1 MFINHSLVHPFTVS
15 ACKVLLAFV
24 VESIRVKERS
34 KQRARAPDGERV
46 KRKAGVRESEREP
59 KNHTSLPPSTF
70 SLIRKK
76 SITHPL
82 AIFSA
87 SFSTILFE
95 LLLSSGRAKKKKKE
109 KKRNTQATA
118 SYKFWLGSRN
128 LWAKNET
135 PETPLLRNFSVLRVT

>member
-95 LLLSSGRAKKKKKE
+95 LLLSSGRAKKKKRRK
-109 KKRNTQATA
+109 NATHKLQPA
-118 SYKFWLGSRN
+118 TNFGLGAATYGR
-128 LWAKNET
+128 KT
-135 PETPLLRNFSVLRVT
+135 KHPRHHY